1 MTTAAA
7 RFAGGVAVVTGA
19 GSGIGE
25 AFARHAAAL
34 GMKVALADIAAE
46 RIAAIAAQLR
56 TAGAEAMAVPTD
68 VSRPAALDALA
79 DTVQR
84 AWGNVRLLVNNAGVE
99 GLGFAWELSAS
110 DWERILGVNIHGVI
124 HGVRAFAPRMLAS
137 GEDCVIANL
146 SSIGGLSV
154 MPLQTS
160 YILSKH
166 AVLAF
171 TEGLALEMKLKSSRV
186 QVSAVLPGPVATGIM
201 RDAAQGS
208 DALSRQH
215 QAAMQ
220 ALLQQN
226 GLSAGA
232 AAATIFEQLAAGEFW
247 VSSHPEMM
255 RQMAAARAQMLQAL
269 ARPSLAAGML
279 ELLGLEPG

>member
-1 MTTAAA
+1 MTTAQE

-25 AFARHAAAL
+25 ALARHAAAL
-34 GMKVALADIAAE
+34 GMKVALADVAAE
-46 RIAAIAAQLR
+46 RIESIAAQLR
-56 TAGAEAMAVPTD
+56 AAGATALALPTD
-68 VSRPAALDALA
+68 VSRPVALDALA
-79 DTVQR
+79 DAVHR

-171 TEGLALEMKLKSSRV
+171 TEGLALEMKLKASRV

-226 GLSAGA
+226 GLGAGA
-232 AAATIFEQLAAGEFW
+232 AVSTIFEQLAAGEFW

-269 ARPSLAAGML
+269 APPSLAAGML